1 MHLSLVLGLVQ
12 QPAPPAQPPFQIAKV
27 VVAPTTAAIQ
37 VGQTVQLTGQALDSA
52 GKPVPG
58 AKVAW
63 FAGGTEGS
71 VDSTGIVTGGYSG
84 HVRVYAVGLGLGQ
97 NGQKMTGVVIPV
109 LPEPPPRVAATPA
122 PAKLIGRTLLHL
134 PGTAY
139 SKNE

>member
-1 MHLSLVLGLVQ
+1 MHLSLVLALLQ
-12 QPAPPAQPPFQIAKV
+12 QPVPPAQPPFPIAKV

-71 VDSTGIVTGGYSG
+71 VDSTGIVTGGYSRAG
-84 HVRVYAVGLGLGQ
+84 RGYAGGRIPRR
-97 NGQKMTGVVIPV
+97 NGQALDPARGPR
-109 LPEPPPRVAATPA
+109 PPQPRA
-122 PAKLIGRTLLHL
+122 
-134 PGTAY
+134 
-139 SKNE
+139 